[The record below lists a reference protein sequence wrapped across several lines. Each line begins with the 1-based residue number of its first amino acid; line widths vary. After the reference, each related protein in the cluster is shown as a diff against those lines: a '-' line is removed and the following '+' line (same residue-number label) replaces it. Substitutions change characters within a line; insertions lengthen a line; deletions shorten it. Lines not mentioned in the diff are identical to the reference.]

1 MSISTENRC
10 RLDAVCP
17 LGRFVFK
24 LGTWE
29 RSTGKNVRV
38 KDVRGTDVRGTS
50 ELQLLETIAYSSS
63 RYMYMLFQL
72 YFIEKINNKI
82 NTVDPKKL
90 KKKKNWK
97 HKNNRESHKLLAS
110 LFITWSQVTNACSFT
125 PIATTLRFTV
135 HAQRQKTQKRHR
147 QSGTQLRIDTSCY
160 SIDGSTML

>member
-1 MSISTENRC
+1 MYTVGKKKTVTETEIHVSISTENRC

-90 KKKKNWK
+90 KKKKN
-97 HKNNRESHKLLAS
+97 
-110 LFITWSQVTNACSFT
+110 
-125 PIATTLRFTV
+125 
-135 HAQRQKTQKRHR
+135 
-147 QSGTQLRIDTSCY
+147 
-160 SIDGSTML
+160 